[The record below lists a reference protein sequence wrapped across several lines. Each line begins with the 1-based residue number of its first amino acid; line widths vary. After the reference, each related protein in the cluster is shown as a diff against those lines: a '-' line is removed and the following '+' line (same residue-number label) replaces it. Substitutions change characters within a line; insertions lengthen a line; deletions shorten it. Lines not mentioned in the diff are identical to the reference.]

1 MNGKLPSGAAITAP
15 DPHAKRHWRNQR
27 VSAIAL
33 LPLGFWFL
41 YMLLK
46 LPSFDHATVTAW
58 IAEPLQALLLSLFAW
73 CALWHSALGV
83 QVVVEDYVGG
93 RLHAPTAIFLKIAHW
108 AAAIAVAGCIWLIV
122 RGGA

>member
-1 MNGKLPSGAAITAP
+1 MSRRLASGPAHISP
-15 DPHAKRHWRNQR
+15 DPHARRHWRNQR
-27 VSAIAL
+27 ISAIAL

-41 YMLLK
+41 YSLLR
-46 LPSFDHATVTAW
+46 LSAFDLATVTAW
-58 IAEPLQALLLSLFAW
+58 IAEPLQALLLLLFAW

-93 RLHAPTAIFLKIAHW
+93 GWYAPTARLLQIAHW
-108 AAAIAVAGCIWLIV
+108 AAAIAVAWSVWAIT